1 MTNIYED
8 LFNHVG
14 DAIVL
19 REMVSNGAK
28 AHFIDA
34 NPAACRL
41 LGYSLDELR
50 DLALVDIQLD
60 RSILDK
66 PPVDMTKMASPTG
79 LLFER
84 TLVRKD
90 GSRFLAEINSKV
102 FYRDA
107 KPLIVSSIRDITERG
122 KAEEELRKAR
132 DELERRVGERT
143 EELQRAYDKLVA
155 ESREK
160 EQAEAALRKAQKM
173 EALGVLAG
181 GLAHDFNN
189 ILSAVIGFAEL
200 TRDHISEKSSERR
213 YVDRIVEAGIRGR
226 DIVKQ
231 MLAFSRQAEEKKPIL
246 LSTVVRESM
255 KLLRAAIP
263 STIHMNMN
271 VRSESGLVL
280 GDQTQIEQVLMNL
293 CTNAAHAMREKGGRI
308 DIELSDFTI
317 SPSEADPHGIGP
329 GLYMKMS
336 VRDTGTGIPAEAID
350 KIFDPFFTTK
360 KAGEG
365 SGLGLAV
372 VLDIVKQHRGH
383 IIVES
388 QPGKGSVFTVYF
400 PQMLEEPVIS
410 TIFHDE
416 AAVMTGHERVL
427 FVDDEAILAEMGREM
442 LSELGYHA
450 ECLTNSKEALML
462 VRANPSRFDLVIT
475 DETMPD
481 MTGME
486 LAREILTIRADMPVI
501 LCTGFSER
509 VDADLAKGAGVRAF
523 AMKPLTK
530 GELAKV
536 IRDVLNRKD
545 KGQRE

>member
-41 LGYSLDELR
+41 LGYSLEELR

-66 PPVDMTKMASPTG
+66 PTVDMTKMASPAG

-122 KAEEELRKAR
+122 RAEEELRKAR
-132 DELERRVGERT
+132 NELEQHVRERT

-173 EALGVLAG
+173 EALGVLTG

-189 ILSAVIGFAEL
+189 ILSAVMGFAEL
-200 TRDHISEKSSERR
+200 TRDLITEKSREHR
-213 YVDRIVEAGIRGR
+213 YVERIMEAGIRGR

-231 MLAFSRQAEEKKPIL
+231 MLAFSRQAEEKKPVL
-246 LSTVVRESM
+246 LSTVIRESM

-263 STIHMNMN
+263 STIRMSMN
-271 VRSESGLVL
+271 VRSESGLIL

-293 CTNAAHAMREKGGRI
+293 CTNAAHAMRDKGGKI
-308 DIELSDFTI
+308 DIELSDFAV
-317 SPSEADPHGIGP
+317 SPSEPDPRGIGP
-329 GLYMKMS
+329 GLYVKMD
-336 VRDTGTGIPAEAID
+336 VRDTGTGIPGEVID

-360 KAGEG
+360 KVGEG

-372 VLDIVKQHRGH
+372 VLDIVKQHPW
-383 IIVES
+383 S
-388 QPGKGSVFTVYF
+388 YYS
-400 PQMLEEPVIS
+400 
-410 TIFHDE
+410 
-416 AAVMTGHERVL
+416 
-427 FVDDEAILAEMGREM
+427 
-442 LSELGYHA
+442 
-450 ECLTNSKEALML
+450 
-462 VRANPSRFDLVIT
+462 
-475 DETMPD
+475 
-481 MTGME
+481 
-486 LAREILTIRADMPVI
+486 
-501 LCTGFSER
+501 
-509 VDADLAKGAGVRAF
+509 
-523 AMKPLTK
+523 
-530 GELAKV
+530 
-536 IRDVLNRKD
+536 
-545 KGQRE
+545 

>member
-41 LGYSLDELR
+41 LGYSLEELR

-102 FYRDA
+102 FYRDV

-280 GDQTQIEQVLMNL
+280 GDQTQVEQVLMNL

-410 TIFHDE
+410 TIFRDE
-416 AAVMTGHERVL
+416 AAVMTGHEKVL

-442 LSELGYHA
+442 LSELGYHT